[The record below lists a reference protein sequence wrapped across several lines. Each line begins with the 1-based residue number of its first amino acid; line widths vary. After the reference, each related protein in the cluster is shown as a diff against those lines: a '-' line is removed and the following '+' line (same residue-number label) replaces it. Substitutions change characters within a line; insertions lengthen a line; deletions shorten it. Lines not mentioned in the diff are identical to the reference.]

1 MRENAKEIFNNL
13 LNDKKVKATTGDD
26 TVFEYTKIPFNIPQ
40 LDKITHGGIPRKRF
54 TLLFGGFSSGK
65 SYVASQLCKTVQ
77 EDGGVAVWIDL
88 EKSWDSDWMTK
99 SGLNTKEML
108 VYDPDTAEEAFKAAR
123 NSLQAGADIVVL
135 DSVAGLVPNDIFT
148 HEDGVGHSPIAWQS
162 RAWNQML
169 MRLIPELKHGGAFV
183 AINQTRGT
191 MGNVQMMDTMPGGE
205 GQKYFSH
212 CCMHFTRGSW
222 ITKPGKSGSKNM
234 ADRMGFE
241 INARLLKD
249 KFGGEKFEQ
258 AIVPFKF
265 DGGID
270 MIETYIRVALEENII
285 EQKGAMYYY
294 KTISFRGMNNVVT
307 WFKENPDK
315 YEELVDATKE
325 SYLTGESDS
334 ESA

>member
-1 MRENAKEIFNNL
+1 MKSTAKEIYNTL

-26 TVFEYTKIPFNIPQ
+26 TSFEYTKIPFNIPQ
-40 LDKITHGGIPRKRF
+40 LDKITNGGIPRKRF

-77 EDGGVAVWIDL
+77 EEGGVAVWVDL

-99 SGLNTKEML
+99 SGLKTKEMV
-108 VYDPDTAEEAFKAAR
+108 VYNPDTSEEAFKAVR
-123 NSLQAGADIVVL
+123 NSLQAGADIVVI
-135 DSVAGLVPNDIFT
+135 DSVAGLVPADIFT
-148 HEDGVGHSPIAWQS
+148 HEDGIAHSPIAWQS
-162 RAWNQML
+162 RTWNQML
-169 MRLIPELKHGGAFV
+169 MRLIPELKHGGALV

-205 GQKYFSH
+205 GQKYFTH

-222 ITKPGKSGSKNM
+222 LTKPGKSNSKNM

-258 AIVPFKF
+258 AIIPFKF

-270 MIETYIRVALEENII
+270 MIETYIRVALEEGII
-285 EQKGAMYYY
+285 EQRGAMYDYDD
-294 KTISFRGMNNVVT
+294 KSFRGINAVVT
-307 WFKENPDK
+307 WFKENPNK
-315 YEELVDATKE
+315 YEELVNATKE
-325 SYLTGESDS
+325 SYLTGDSDS